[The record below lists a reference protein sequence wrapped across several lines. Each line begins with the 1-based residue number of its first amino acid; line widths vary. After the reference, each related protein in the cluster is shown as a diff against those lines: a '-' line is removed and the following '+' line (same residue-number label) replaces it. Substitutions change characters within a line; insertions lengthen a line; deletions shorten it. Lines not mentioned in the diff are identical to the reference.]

1 MRTGEMVRTAAEEF
15 QRKYESFLKKAC
27 GQSRKPRYDALMK
40 VFEAPSPGRDW
51 EMEWQKDLIQA
62 YERLTPPEERKGK
75 ALPIFANEKKL
86 LRNVL
91 EDYNP
96 QKELFLESL
105 FKAIEE
111 ADSKDD
117 PRRAVLFQKKYQE
130 FFERLRGME
139 PESRLEAA
147 RKDPQWQDLQVEIWE
162 LEENTKME

>member
-1 MRTGEMVRTAAEEF
+1 M
-15 QRKYESFLKKAC
+15 KA
-27 GQSRKPRYDALMK
+27 
-40 VFEAPSPGRDW
+40 FEAPSPGRDW

-130 FFERLRGME
+130 FFERLRGIE

-162 LEENTKME
+162 LEENTKMEERSDRVTVVLPEALRTYDSEKGAPFLTWYFQK

>member
-1 MRTGEMVRTAAEEF
+1 
-15 QRKYESFLKKAC
+15 
-27 GQSRKPRYDALMK
+27 MK

>member
-15 QRKYESFLKKAC
+15 QSKYGSFLKKAC

-40 VFEAPSPGRDW
+40 AFEAPSPGRDW

-162 LEENTKME
+162 LE